1 MRVIPGLLLV
11 AVATIIAVV
20 GLVLVQRLVSTERRK
35 EHNDVAG
42 LVLPLALI
50 RPPSKKAFSRKLR
63 CGFLHKPPARVA
75 RMVSG
80 AHQAAW

>member
-1 MRVIPGLLLV
+1 MRVVPGLLLV

-42 LVLPLALI
+42 FI
-50 RPPSKKAFSRKLR
+50 
-63 CGFLHKPPARVA
+63 
-75 RMVSG
+75 
-80 AHQAAW
+80 